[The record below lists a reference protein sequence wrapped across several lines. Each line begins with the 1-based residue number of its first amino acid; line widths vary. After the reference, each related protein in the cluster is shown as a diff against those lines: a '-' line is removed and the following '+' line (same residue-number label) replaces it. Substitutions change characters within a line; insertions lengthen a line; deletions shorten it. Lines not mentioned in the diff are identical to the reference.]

1 MKTNLGRAPLLY
13 ALAVAGI
20 LSLSAHT
27 LSAATATVRAVR
39 GNPKYNGAN
48 GFPVIVKKGDVIPAG
63 ATLRTAA
70 NESLDLTIEGDNRL
84 VTLAPNSRLR
94 LEDGPNAVF
103 LEKGEL
109 VGSVR
114 KVGGNVAAPI
124 TFRTPSGVTQVS
136 VGDLSLNADN
146 GTHSLLSGNR
156 ATFQPI
162 SPQGAPSAPIDLEAG
177 SVATAL
183 PGAQPVVRTMSQ
195 DVTASLL
202 ARIDTLNNSD
212 QSRFAAMKGGG
223 AAPNTTQA
231 SPEPEPA
238 PGTGTPG
245 YWMNN
250 AEAWPVNTITVAGVT
265 YTVEQA
271 ISNMRNATSKDVTYS
286 MFQALVAARLNAL
299 VGNSSGCITTA
310 LAGAE
315 AWLTANALGSRVSGS
330 AQVWTASGAGE
341 DIKDTLD
348 AYNNGL
354 LCAPSR
360 DVRGG

>member
-1 MKTNLGRAPLLY
+1 MIKTNLGKAPLAY
-13 ALAVAGI
+13 ALAAAGI
-20 LSLSAHT
+20 LALSAHT

-63 ATLRTAA
+63 ATLRTAG
-70 NESLDLTIEGDNRL
+70 NESIDLTIEGDNRL

-94 LEDGPNAVF
+94 LEEGPNAVF

-114 KVGGNVAAPI
+114 KVGGNVAAPL

-162 SPQGAPSAPIDLEAG
+162 SPQGAPSAPINLEAG

-202 ARIDTLNNSD
+202 ARVDTLNNSD
-212 QSRFAAMKGGG
+212 QSRFAAAKGGRT
-223 AAPNTTQA
+223 ATATTTQA
-231 SPEPEPA
+231 SPEPEPG

-245 YWMNN
+245 YWMNHP
-250 AEAWPVNTITVAGVT
+250 EAWPINSITVGGVT
-265 YTVEQA
+265 YSITQA
-271 ISNMRNATSKDVTYS
+271 IQNMRNSSSKDVTYS
-286 MFQALVAARLNAL
+286 MFQAVVAARLNAL
-299 VGNSSGCITTA
+299 VGNQSGCITGA

-315 AWLTANALGSRVSGS
+315 SWLTANPLGSRVSGS
-330 AQVWTASGAGE
+330 STAWTGSGGGE

-360 DVRGG
+360 D